1 MDLEAKYLEF
11 LRKPQTCIFV
21 LLILIPQLWYICREL
36 PDIFRWLQL
45 PLWNLGLK
53 RNWIGSVPMLGVGM
67 SAVKNRVEGLF
78 CWFIVNVKPGAY
90 DAGEVADSVLCSLF
104 EQESKLVV

>member
-1 MDLEAKYLEF
+1 M
-11 LRKPQTCIFV
+11 
-21 LLILIPQLWYICREL
+21 
-36 PDIFRWLQL
+36 
-45 PLWNLGLK
+45 
-53 RNWIGSVPMLGVGM
+53 PMLGVGM